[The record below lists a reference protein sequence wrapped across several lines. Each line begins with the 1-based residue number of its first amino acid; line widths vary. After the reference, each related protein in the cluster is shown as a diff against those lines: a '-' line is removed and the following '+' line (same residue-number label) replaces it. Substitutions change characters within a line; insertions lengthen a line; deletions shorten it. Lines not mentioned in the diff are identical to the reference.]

1 MAKGSQLS
9 QLKSALNQAGVIGQK
24 PSGKKRKRSAAPLE
38 KDKLKTAAKLEE
50 IHRRLNPFDEKV
62 TKLKHNV
69 GGRKLKGVTGKPA
82 KSKQA
87 GLEQRKRTL
96 LKEWEDKDRAGG
108 IVDRRFGENDPT
120 MSLEERMLERFTR
133 ERQRASKSAAFNI
146 EDEEE
151 LTHYGQSLSRL
162 DDFDD
167 VALRSEDDE
176 EEELASR
183 KIDGEVVSRTHFG
196 GFGEAEDEDEDEEG
210 PARKKS
216 KAEVMAEVMA
226 KSKEHKLRRQME
238 KDVEETIRAELDDQ
252 FADLRDLLFTA
263 KPAQDAPESATLEK
277 AGGATDTDMLEPES
291 QDNSYDQ
298 RVRELAFD
306 KRSKPKDRTKT
317 EEELALEAKE
327 TLEKAERRR
336 QRRMEGL
343 EESDSEAEGGKRKRK
358 RGGDDLED
366 DFDDEEWGGLGAGLA
381 GAGAV
386 DEDIDEDE
394 DKDDEDEDED
404 EGSDDDS
411 GSEEDEDEEGD
422 DFEGSEESEAEE
434 GEHEDLVPVARKDK
448 GKGKAK
454 SVSNKELPFTFPCPE
469 THEEFLEIIENIED
483 KDLPIVLQRIR
494 ALHHTSLAPDN
505 KFKLQSLAN
514 VLVDHILYVSAITPP
529 KLNVITMLY
538 PHLNAIIRTYPI
550 PAARHFNSK
559 LSLMQKNLKRGL
571 SKGALDPESKTWPTL
586 AELSLLRVIPQFW
599 PTSDLNHAVVSPTRV
614 LLGSY
619 LGLCRVRSLG
629 DLASG
634 LFLCTLWLQYEALS
648 KRLVPEAVNFLINAI
663 LHIAPHSF
671 KSVQSLPGSFPSPDF
686 QSELCKP
693 LKLQK
698 SKTPFN
704 AEAPN
709 LPELLEAEANDEQ
722 AKATLLGLALNL
734 LGRFADMYKGLDGFI
749 ELLEPVHVV
758 LQGVDGK
765 KLAQNIQSKLASLV
779 ESLGRL
785 LRFAR
790 EARQPLRLQAHKPI
804 PIATYVPK
812 FESSSSNFIRSRDP
826 DFEKNEAAKLKNQY
840 KQERKGAIRE
850 LRKDTRFLASV
861 EHQKQVQKDKAYHD
875 TMKKAFTSIEGER
888 AEQKQM
894 EKEKARD
901 KRRKGKK

>member
-252 FADLRDLLFTA
+252 FADLRDLLFTP

-277 AGGATDTDMLEPES
+277 AGGATDTDMLDPES

-317 EEELALEAKE
+317 EEELALEAKD

-343 EESDSEAEGGKRKRK
+343 EESDS
-358 RGGDDLED
+358 GDDLED

-381 GAGAV
+381 GAGA
-386 DEDIDEDE
+386 DEDE
-394 DKDDEDEDED
+394 V
-404 EGSDDDS
+404 SDDDS

-454 SVSNKELPFTFPCPE
+454 S
-469 THEEFLEIIENIED
+469 FLEIIENIED
-483 KDLPIVLQRIR
+483 KDPSDP
-494 ALHHTSLAPDN
+494 LHHTSLAPDN

-538 PHLNAIIRTYPI
+538 PHLNAIIRT
-550 PAARHFNSK
+550 
-559 LSLMQKNLKRGL
+559 KNLKRGL
-571 SKGALDPESKTWPTL
+571 SKGALDPESKSWPTL

-629 DLASG
+629 DIASG

-671 KSVQSLPGSFPSPDF
+671 QIYP
-686 QSELCKP
+686 
-693 LKLQK
+693 
-698 SKTPFN
+698 
-704 AEAPN
+704 APN

-765 KLAQNIQSKLASLV
+765 KLAQNNQSKLASLV

-861 EHQKQVQKDKAYHD
+861 EHQKQVQKDKAYYD